1 MARWLALAGGA
12 AILIACGSLCA
23 KWSQTMHISILDY
36 VTGYM
41 LVQALVA
48 ALMWAVLTQ
57 TRGGRRALEGSPLW
71 AGEQDGGAPPA
82 RRLCGWPQL
91 LTGIIF
97 VIVSLLAVAAV
108 QQAPNPGYASSVVST
123 SALLVAL
130 AAPLL
135 FPSASLTSSAF
146 AGLLLVAAGITVVS
160 LSSASNHD

>member
-1 MARWLALAGGA
+1 M
-12 AILIACGSLCA
+12 
-23 KWSQTMHISILDY
+23 
-36 VTGYM
+36 
-41 LVQALVA
+41 
-48 ALMWAVLTQ
+48 
-57 TRGGRRALEGSPLW
+57 W

-91 LTGIIF
+91 LT
-97 VIVSLLAVAAV
+97 AV

>member
-1 MARWLALAGGA
+1 MATWLVLAGGA
-12 AILIACGSLCA
+12 AVLIACGSLCA
-23 KWSQTMHISILDY
+23 KWSQTLDISVLDY

-48 ALMWAVLTQ
+48 ALAWAVLTQ
-57 TRGGRRALEGSPLW
+57 TRGGRRALERSAFWNSEP
-71 AGEQDGGAPPA
+71 DGGAPAA
-82 RRLCGWPQL
+82 RRLWGWPQL

-130 AAPLL
+130 ASPLL
-135 FPSASLTSSAF
+135 FPSASLTSAAF
-146 AGLLLVAAGITVVS
+146 AGLLLVVAGITVVS
-160 LSSASNHD
+160 LSAH